1 MTIHKSKGIEADC
14 VLVLA
19 SSESQLFK
27 WLEMNGEDMKSET
40 DEDYRL
46 GYVAFTRA
54 RKVLILCCL
63 KEIDIAK
70 IDPEIFLI
78 IHS

>member
-1 MTIHKSKGIEADC
+1 MAIRFMTIHKSKGIEADC

-46 GYVAFTRA
+46 GYFLLNYRA
-54 RKVLILCCL
+54 
-63 KEIDIAK
+63 IARG
-70 IDPEIFLI
+70 
-78 IHS
+78 